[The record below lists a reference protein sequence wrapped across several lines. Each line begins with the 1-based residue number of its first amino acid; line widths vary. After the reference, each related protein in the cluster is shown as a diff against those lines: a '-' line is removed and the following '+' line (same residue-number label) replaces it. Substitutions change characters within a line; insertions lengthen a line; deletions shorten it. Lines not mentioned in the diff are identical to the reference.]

1 MAFFARVSTV
11 LTWLAGDRGLEG
23 LPTRAELEREAD
35 AELQAQ
41 IAKGRPSAE
50 EAIRT
55 RPRPD
60 WATPRPDPAESP
72 AESLEVLAV
81 RVDLFPDAVSPEDAA
96 RRIRTRSERARQR

>member
-1 MAFFARVSTV
+1 MAFIARVSTV

-23 LPTRAELEREAD
+23 LPTRAELERQAD

-55 RPRPD
+55 RARPD
-60 WATPRPDPAESP
+60 WAIPAADPAEP
-72 AESLEVLAV
+72 VEVLAV
-81 RVDLFPDAVSPEDAA
+81 RVDLFPDGTSAEDAA
-96 RRIRTRSERARQR
+96 RRIRTRAERARQR